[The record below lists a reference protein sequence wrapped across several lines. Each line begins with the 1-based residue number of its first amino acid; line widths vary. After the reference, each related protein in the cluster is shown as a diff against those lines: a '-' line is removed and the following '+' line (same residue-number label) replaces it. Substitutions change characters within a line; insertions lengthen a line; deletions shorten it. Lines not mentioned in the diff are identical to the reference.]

1 MRAGAVRAFR
11 AALLLLLA
19 ATLAGGCGRRG
30 SAQVEG
36 DPGRSLRLPVETVAA
51 ATGSVAV
58 TLDFLGRVVPRSE
71 VRVAGKAGGRVE
83 AILVDVGDRVAPG
96 QLLVRLESSAA
107 AARLREAEAAL
118 AVAAANARRLAD
130 LYGEG
135 AVARQTVEQAELEEE
150 RARVARDLAR
160 EAVDA
165 TRVTAPVAGE
175 VGARLV
181 SQGDTA
187 APGAPLLTLVD
198 PSRLYVEG
206 FLSESQVARVATGQE
221 AEVEVAGRRLAGS
234 VERVAPAPDPQT
246 RSFTVKVVLG
256 DGEGVR
262 PGMTARVRI
271 ALRAARGV
279 VIPRA
284 ALVETDAGPGVYVV
298 EGDRARWRAVEP
310 GLDDGR
316 RVAVLRGLTA
326 GERVVVAGQAYVRD
340 GSPVEAR
347 PARETR

>member
-1 MRAGAVRAFR
+1 MRAILAFVS
-11 AALLLLLA
+11 LLLA
-19 ATLAGGCGRRG
+19 LLPAGGCGRRG
-30 SAQVEG
+30 SAQTDG
-36 DPGRSLRLPVETVAA
+36 NPGQTLRLPVETVAA
-51 ATGSVAV
+51 ATGTV
-58 TLDFLGRVVPRSE
+58 TVTMDFVGRVVPRSE

-96 QLLVRLESSAA
+96 QLLVRLESGAA

-118 AVAAANARRLAD
+118 AVAAANARRLAA
-130 LYGEG
+130 LYREG

-165 TRVTAPVAGE
+165 TSVTAPVAGE
-175 VGARLV
+175 VAARLV

-206 FLSESQVARVATGQE
+206 FLSESQVARVATGRE
-221 AEVEVAGRRLAGS
+221 AEVEVAGQRVRGR

-246 RSFTVKVVLG
+246 RSFAVKVALG
-256 DGEGVR
+256 GGEGVR
-262 PGMTARVRI
+262 PGMTARVRV
-271 ALRAARGV
+271 ALRDARGV

-284 ALVETDAGPGVYVV
+284 ALVEAGAGTGVYVV

-316 RVAVLRGLTA
+316 RVAVLRGLKA

-340 GSPVEAR
+340 GSLVEAR